1 MKLRPVWAMAAAL
14 LTVAAGPVA
23 AQTTPLTDQAF
34 TLITIVGDVDANKS
48 LGWL

>member
-1 MKLRPVWAMAAAL
+1 MKLRPVWTTAVALLAVAAAP
-14 LTVAAGPVA
+14 AA